1 MIPLLKPTYWRPHVA
16 LDVGTATTRI
26 AAGSRLLEQ
35 PSVIDGKRALRGG
48 VVVDGEAA
56 SHILKPLLDRARVC
70 GIVKPCVLACAPSDA
85 RYEERQLLVDSIMRS
100 GAASAEVIPEP
111 LAAAIGA
118 GIDVSSPYARM
129 VVDIGEGVTDCA
141 IISSSE
147 IRASCAVRTGC
158 ARMRSAIVR
167 DLGCG
172 EYGEEFAD
180 HLMRRCGLARSP
192 EEIGSITVAAS
203 IELVLEE
210 IACKLSSF
218 LRDLPAEMGC
228 DVIDSG
234 ICLTGGG
241 ALIPGVRRF
250 LEERTGISIS
260 VADNPRQSVVEGA
273 RAILPVMLMLN
284 RWH

>member
-26 AAGSRLLEQ
+26 AAGSRLMEQ
-35 PSVIDGKRALRGG
+35 PSMIDGKRALRGG
-48 VVVDGEAA
+48 VVVDAEAA
-56 SHILKPLLDRARVC
+56 SHILKPLLDSAKVC

-85 RYEERQLLVDSIMRS
+85 RYEERQSLVDAIMRS

-147 IRASCAVRTGC
+147 IRACCAVRTGC
-158 ARMRSAIVR
+158 ARMRSAIVK
-167 DLGCG
+167 DLGCSG
-172 EYGEEFAD
+172 YGDEFAD
-180 HLMRRCGLARSP
+180 HLMRRCGLDRSP

-218 LRDLPAEMGC
+218 VRDLPAEMGC

-250 LEERTGISIS
+250 LEERIGISIS
-260 VADNPRQSVVEGA
+260 VADNPRHSVVEGA

-284 RWH
+284 RWD

>member
-1 MIPLLKPTYWRPHVA
+1 MI
-16 LDVGTATTRI
+16 G
-26 AAGSRLLEQ
+26 
-35 PSVIDGKRALRGG
+35 GKRALRGG
-48 VVVDGEAA
+48 VVVDGETAW
-56 SHILKPLLDRARVC
+56 HILKPLLDSAKVC

-147 IRASCAVRTGC
+147 IRASCAVRIGC
-158 ARMRSAIVR
+158 ARMRSAIMSSGG
-167 DLGCG
+167 D
-172 EYGEEFAD
+172 YGEEFAD
-180 HLMRRCGLARSP
+180 DLMRRLGIARAP
-192 EEIGSITVAAS
+192 EDAGSAAVAAS
-203 IELVLEE
+203 MEPVLEE

-218 LRDLPAEMGC
+218 VTDLPAEMGC

-241 ALIPGVRRF
+241 ALIPGVWSF
-250 LEERTGISIS
+250 LEERIGISIS
-260 VADNPRQSVVEGA
+260 VAPDPCHSVVEGA